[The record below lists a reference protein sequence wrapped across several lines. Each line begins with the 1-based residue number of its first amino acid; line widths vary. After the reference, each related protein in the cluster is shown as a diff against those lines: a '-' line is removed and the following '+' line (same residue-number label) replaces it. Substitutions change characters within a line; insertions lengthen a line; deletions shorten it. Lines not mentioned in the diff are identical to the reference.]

1 MASQHRTRRTVEFAD
16 TDMAGIVHFARF
28 FAFMEATEHDFL
40 RSLGLSVALDW
51 EGKQLGF
58 PRLTADCEYLSP
70 ARFEDELEIE
80 LTVERLGENSISY
93 GFNITRGETIIARGH
108 IKVACCIC
116 HPDNSLESVA
126 IPNFIVDKIEGAV
139 GD

>member
-1 MASQHRTRRTVEFAD
+1 MASPHRTRRTVEFAD
-16 TDMAGIVHFARF
+16 TDMAGIVHFSRF

-51 EGKQLGF
+51 EGRHLGF
-58 PRLTADCEYLSP
+58 PRLIADCEYLNP

-80 LTVERLGENSISY
+80 LTVERCGEKSISY
-93 GFNITRGETIIARGH
+93 HFNITRGETSIARGH

-126 IPNFIVDKIEGAV
+126 IPKFIADKIKAAAGE
-139 GD
+139 

>member
-1 MASQHRTRRTVEFAD
+1 
-16 TDMAGIVHFARF
+16 MAGIVHFSRF

-40 RSLGLSVALDW
+40 RSLGLSVSLEW

-58 PRLTADCEYLSP
+58 PRLTADCEYLNP

-80 LTVERLGENSISY
+80 LTVDRLGGKSISY

-116 HPDNSLESVA
+116 HGDNSLESVA
-126 IPNFIVDKIEGAV
+126 IPNFIVDKIEGGV
-139 GD
+139 G

>member
-16 TDMAGIVHFARF
+16 TDMAGIVHFSRF

-40 RSLGLSVALDW
+40 RSLGLSVALEW

-80 LTVERLGENSISY
+80 LTVERRGERSISY
-93 GFNITRGETIIARGH
+93 GFNITRDETTIARGH
-108 IKVACCIC
+108 IVVACCIC
-116 HPDNSLESVA
+116 HVDNSLEAVE
-126 IPNFIVDKIEGAV
+126 IPDFIADKIGVAP

>member
-80 LTVERLGENSISY
+80 LTVERLGEKSISY
-93 GFNITRGETIIARGH
+93 GFIINRGETIIARGH

-116 HPDNSLESVA
+116 HADNSLESVA

>member
-16 TDMAGIVHFARF
+16 TDMAGIVHFSRF

-40 RSLGLSVALDW
+40 RSLGLSVTLEW

-80 LTVERLGENSISY
+80 LTVERRSEKSIAY
-93 GFNITRGETIIARGH
+93 GFNITRDATHIARGH
-108 IKVACCIC
+108 IVVACCIC
-116 HPDNSLESVA
+116 HADNSLESVA
-126 IPNFIVDKIEGAV
+126 IPEFIADKIEVAS

>member
-16 TDMAGIVHFARF
+16 TDMAGIVHFSRF

-40 RSLGLSVALDW
+40 RSLGLSVAMEW
-51 EGKQLGF
+51 EGKRLGF

-80 LTVERLGENSISY
+80 LTVERRGARSISY
-93 GFNITRGETIIARGH
+93 GFNITRGEITIARGH
-108 IKVACCIC
+108 IVVACCIC
-116 HPDNSLESVA
+116 HVDNSLESVA
-126 IPNFIVDKIEGAV
+126 IPEFIADKIGVAPR
-139 GD
+139 D